1 MTDMVDR
8 PHRTSDAGERRR
20 RAVAEALR
28 EDVTLRAAAA
38 GGRGL
43 DPDLIQASRDL
54 VLDLVA
60 DPREVGS
67 ATRRLRSVASRAA
80 HMDIPLH
87 YLVEAATGTA
97 RTLWRALGEG
107 EERPPDL
114 AKDGDTVLTAVE
126 VAVRNLWL
134 AYADAD
140 REMAAS
146 QAEARRAFLDELLVS
161 PPMDRLD
168 ALRRRRRAERH
179 GLTADETYR
188 LTLIS
193 AGPGRPE
200 SEVDSITE
208 AMRRGLGTPRPGRR
222 LTFALPEIVEWRGR
236 AVVLE
241 QANVNGDSRVRTA
254 FTQAGGGSGRR
265 SWVAIAGP
273 EVGHVDL
280 LAASMERLRDAMR
293 TAERVGRTGWIPN
306 ADDLDLETLLSLDEG
321 LRNRAVLAELGPI
334 LGDARMGSALLE
346 TLGVY
351 FAVGHNAREAARRLH
366 LAPRTVAYRLQ
377 RVEDLLGHPLDSG
390 ATLRLSVALF
400 AYQLERETPGVPVA

>member
-168 ALRRRRRAERH
+168 ALRRRHHSAVEQWTRAGH
-179 GLTADETYR
+179 TAHALHR
-188 LTLIS
+188 V
-193 AGPGRPE
+193 AV
-200 SEVDSITE
+200 EV
-208 AMRRGLGTPRPGRR
+208 PRPHGDGETTRR
-222 LTFALPEIVEWRGR
+222 RYGPVVGEVTARAGLHRDGEGEIERC
-236 AVVLE
+236 AE
-241 QANVNGDSRVRTA
+241 AEAGDP
-254 FTQAGGGSGRR
+254 RR
-265 SWVAIAGP
+265 RIAQ
-273 EVGHVDL
+273 D
-280 LAASMERLRDAMR
+280 
-293 TAERVGRTGWIPN
+293 
-306 ADDLDLETLLSLDEG
+306 
-321 LRNRAVLAELGPI
+321 
-334 LGDARMGSALLE
+334 
-346 TLGVY
+346 
-351 FAVGHNAREAARRLH
+351 
-366 LAPRTVAYRLQ
+366 
-377 RVEDLLGHPLDSG
+377 VEDDRARYRRDHPP
-390 ATLRLSVALF
+390 AI
-400 AYQLERETPGVPVA
+400 

>member
-1 MTDMVDR
+1 MGDR
-8 PHRTSDAGERRR
+8 PDSIADAGERRR

-28 EDVTLRAAAA
+28 GDIGLRAGAP
-38 GGRGL
+38 GSPGL

-60 DPREVGS
+60 DPREVGT
-67 ATRRLRSVASRAA
+67 ATRRLRRIASRAA

-97 RTLWRALGEG
+97 RMLWRSLGEG
-107 EERPPDL
+107 EQPGDL

-140 REMAAS
+140 RELAAS
-146 QAEARRAFLDELLVS
+146 QAEARRAFLDELLVA

-179 GLTADETYR
+179 GLTADETFR

-193 AGPGRPE
+193 AGMGRPE
-200 SEVDSITE
+200 QEVESMTLAI
-208 AMRRGLGTPRPGRR
+208 RRGLGTPRAGRR
-222 LTFALPEIVEWRGR
+222 LAFALPEIVEWRGR

-241 QANVNGDSRVRTA
+241 LANVNGDSRVRTA
-254 FTQAGGGSGRR
+254 FDQAGGASGRR
-265 SWVAIAGP
+265 GWVAVAGP

-280 LAASMERLRDAMR
+280 LASSMERLRDAVR

-306 ADDLDLETLLSLDEG
+306 ADELDLETLLSLDEG
-321 LRNRAVLAELGPI
+321 LRNRAVIAELGPI

-377 RVEDLLGHPLDSG
+377 RVEDLLGHRLDSG

-400 AYQLERETPGVPVA
+400 AYQLEREAPGGALA